1 MVGFE
6 EQVFLEES
14 QMQHNSKRVLVVEQL
29 VNAASTAPRSTLGQ
43 KIVMVPDNQVTIA
56 LPMSPQ

>member
-6 EQVFLEES
+6 EQVFLVES
-14 QMQHNSKRVLVVEQL
+14 QMQHNSKGVLVVKQL